1 MSTAPPTVA
10 GHVLPGGH
18 YLISPAEAA
27 EIQHLALSPREG
39 VHPAHAT
46 IISLRS
52 LGVSIGGLCELCDF
66 DLADGPFLGELS
78 IEFHEDLQTDIDYR
92 VSARID
98 GLTRHASRQ
107 LGLLDKLA
115 FSVSIQR
122 ADGHPVSDLRYLW
135 ILPRGQST

>member
-1 MSTAPPTVA
+1 MSAAPPVVA
-10 GHVLPGGH
+10 RHILPGGH

-27 EIQHLALSPREG
+27 ELQHLALSPRDG

-98 GLTRHASRQ
+98 SLTRHASRQ
-107 LGLLDKLA
+107 LGSLDKLT

-122 ADGHPVSDLRYLW
+122 ADGHPVSDLRYVW
-135 ILPRGQST
+135 ILPRGKST